1 MDGWREL
8 SIDEMLADPIIGA
21 LMAADGVVSDQLR
34 ALLRSVAEAIGQHN
48 PAGASG
54 KALACL
60 ASLFGATL
68 RARDFPQAAN
78 RDRGNVRRA
87 RTAPQTIRA
96 YRSRRSGPHPAPS
109 RNVLPGAE
117 R

>member
-87 RTAPQTIRA
+87 RTAPADYSSLSIAPLGTTSSAEPQCA
-96 YRSRRSGPHPAPS
+96 ARS
-109 RNVLPGAE
+109 
-117 R
+117 

>member
-34 ALLRSVAEAIGQHN
+34 GQHN

>member
-21 LMAADGVVSDQLR
+21 LMAADGVVPDQLR

-54 KALACL
+54 KALPCL

-78 RDRGNVRRA
+78 RGRGNVRRA
-87 RTAPQTIRA
+87 RITPADYSSLSIAPLGTTSCAEPQCA
-96 YRSRRSGPHPAPS
+96 ARS
-109 RNVLPGAE
+109 
-117 R
+117 